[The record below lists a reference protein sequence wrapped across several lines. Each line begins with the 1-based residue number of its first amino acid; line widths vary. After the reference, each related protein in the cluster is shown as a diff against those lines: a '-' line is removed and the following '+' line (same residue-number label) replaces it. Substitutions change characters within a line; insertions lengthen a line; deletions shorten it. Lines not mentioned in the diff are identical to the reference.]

1 MHVYHN
7 VKLFVT
13 VIECG
18 TFSPSPSLPPRIWK
32 WSWRKAGQWKTTF
45 RTMSKTFVKVS
56 LWKWNCTSEV
66 IEYGAFLQV
75 DSKLNS
81 ENMRVIIVIFLLIM
95 WICQAHFII

>member
-1 MHVYHN
+1 MVLFPLPLLYHLGSEN
-7 VKLFVT
+7 EAEEKQDSEKPLLELWVRL
-13 VIECG
+13 
-18 TFSPSPSLPPRIWK
+18 
-32 WSWRKAGQWKTTF
+32 
-45 RTMSKTFVKVS
+45 VKVS

-66 IEYGAFLQV
+66 VEYGAFLQV